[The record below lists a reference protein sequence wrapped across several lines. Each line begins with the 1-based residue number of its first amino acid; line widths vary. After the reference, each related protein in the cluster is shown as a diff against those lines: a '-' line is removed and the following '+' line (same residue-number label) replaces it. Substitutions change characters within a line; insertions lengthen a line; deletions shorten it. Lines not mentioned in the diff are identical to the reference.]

1 MTKQIFLGAFEEFT
15 PNFIS
20 NAWSHPKSDTEGFA
34 TLPYWQNMARE
45 LEAGGFDFLF
55 LAEALGYPMQAD
67 GTVPEVVIRE
77 AVQIPVHD
85 PMVLVSGLAA
95 TVDRLG
101 FVVTASTTAQQ
112 PNLNAR
118 TFATLDHLTG
128 GRIAWNIV
136 TSDNQVALSK
146 LLGQA
151 NVTPHAERYRRAT
164 ESVELSLKLWEG
176 SWEDDAVVHDKA
188 TRTFADPG
196 KVHRITHHGD
206 YFDLDGYFT
215 AIPSPQRTPLLLQ
228 AGTSPAGRAFAGRF
242 GECIFIQDRDL
253 DVVKANVDDLRSR
266 AVENGRD
273 PRDIKVID
281 AVAVV
286 VGETEEEA
294 QRLRAELDATPSR
307 ESAAALFLGWSG
319 VDLMAFPLEAT
330 LAEVSTEVG
339 KSTLAVFQNG
349 DESPTV
355 AQILDRI
362 ASSIGGIRVTGT
374 PESVADQL
382 QHIVEYTDIDGFLIE
397 YTYGGMATYR
407 DFIDEVVPLLRERG
421 LLPEV
426 PAGGSMRRRIL
437 GHDSDRL
444 PETHP
449 GAVYRRTHG
458 ADPEAASV

>member
-1 MTKQIFLGAFEEFT
+1 MTKTIILGAFEEFT

-20 NAWSHPKSDTEGFA
+20 NAWSHPRSDTEGFA

-55 LAEALGYPMQAD
+55 LAEALGYPMQPD
-67 GTVPEVVIRE
+67 GTVPEVVVRE

-85 PMVLVSGLAA
+85 PMLLVSGLAA

-118 TFATLDHLTG
+118 AFTTLDHLTQ

-146 LLGQA
+146 LLGQTA
-151 NVTPHAERYRRAT
+151 VTPHAERYRRAT
-164 ESVELSLKLWEG
+164 EFLELSLKLWEG
-176 SWEDDAVVHDKA
+176 GWDDDAVVFDKA
-188 TRTFADPG
+188 SRTYADPS
-196 KVHRITHHGD
+196 KVHRITHEGE
-206 YFDLDGYFT
+206 YFALDGYFT

-228 AGTSPAGRAFAGRF
+228 AGTSAAGRAFAGRF

-253 DVVKANVDDLRSR
+253 DVVKANVADLRSR

-273 PRDIKVID
+273 PGDIKVID
-281 AVAVV
+281 AVAII

-307 ESAAALFLGWSG
+307 EAAAALFMGWSG
-319 VDLMAFPLEAT
+319 VDLMAFPLDAT
-330 LAEVSTEVG
+330 LADVSTEVG
-339 KSTLAVFQNG
+339 KSTLGVFQQG

-355 AQILDRI
+355 AEILDRI
-362 ASSIGGIRVTGT
+362 TTSIGGIRVTGT
-374 PESVADQL
+374 PTSVADQL
-382 QHIVEYTDIDGFLIE
+382 QRIVDHTDIDGFLIE
-397 YTYGGMATYR
+397 YTYGGMASYR
-407 DFIDEVVPLLRERG
+407 DFIDLVVPILRERG
-421 LLPEV
+421 MLPEV
-426 PAGGSMRRRIL
+426 PLGGTMRRRLL
-437 GHDSDRL
+437 GHDDDRL
-444 PETHP
+444 PATHP
-449 GAVYRRTHG
+449 GSAYRHERI
-458 ADPEAASV
+458 ERAASA